1 MLVKNLLV
9 IGVWL
14 AASAA
19 AQTPES
25 LMGAA
30 LHQERVTGKLQAA
43 IDGYKK
49 VLAARSVPRAL
60 AAQAQYHIGLCY
72 ERLGNQEA
80 RKAFENVV
88 RSFSDQKELVAE
100 ARMRLGAMGSGTD
113 EVRTR
118 LLWDNALDDWGS
130 ASTDGRYLSFVD
142 WNEFRVDIRDLA
154 TGQNLRI
161 FDKGGPAKGKGEPGG
176 NAISPDGKR
185 VAFAYLRYDRPR
197 TEWEYDELHVMNAD
211 GSGHRVLLSGG
222 GLDYIEPFSWS
233 PDGKWIACGLNYKD
247 NRPAPIALVSAQDG
261 QVRLLPSESTEFK
274 REITFS
280 PDGKWLAYTYGLR
293 SAAPSLLVRAA
304 EDPSAPETLLVQNGD
319 VMGWTPDNSAI
330 LFSRSRLGAYHL
342 YLLPFSQGKATAEPQ
357 PIYTTS
363 DVGANSLGVTGQG
376 TLVFGTSNRRADA
389 VIYPLSNGA
398 PVSTSA
404 VNLLPVSSQVN
415 FLLSGGSVQ
424 YSPDG
429 KRLLAV
435 TLSGGIAVRDV
446 LTGAQNTLPSRT
458 KNLFRIAWGPDSES
472 VLLAEQT
479 AVGKFS
485 IVRVPIA
492 GGPETTLA
500 ELDSHL
506 MGIILSKDGKT
517 LFHGGPRE
525 VFARDL
531 GSGVTKR
538 IWNKGV
544 SGPFQLK
551 LSHDGSRL
559 AIRAGRYLGVVDLAT
574 GNTTD
579 LQAESPDGERGGL
592 LWAMDWS
599 ADDASLLTIAKI
611 GTGIDRMELWTFPT
625 SGGIPSKQAIPK
637 ELRGLSLSPDGKQL
651 ATTLLTRREQV
662 WALENFLP
670 AKK

>member
-1 MLVKNLLV
+1 MLVKNILGIGLL
-9 IGVWL
+9 L
-14 AASAA
+14 AASVA

-30 LHQERVTGKLQAA
+30 LHQERVTGNLQGA
-43 IDGYKK
+43 IDGYRK
-49 VLAARSVPRAL
+49 VLAAKGTPRAL

-72 ERLGNQEA
+72 EKLSNQEA
-80 RKAFENVV
+80 RKAFETVV
-88 RSFSDQKELVAE
+88 RNYGDQKELVAQ
-100 ARMRLGAMGSGTD
+100 ARLRLGAMGSGTG

-142 WNEFRVDIRDLA
+142 WNESRVDIRDLA

-197 TEWEYDELHVMNAD
+197 TEWEYDELHVMNSD

-247 NRPAPIALVSAQDG
+247 KRPTPIALVSAQDG
-261 QVRLLPSESTEFK
+261 QMRLLPSESTEFK
-274 REITFS
+274 RNITFS
-280 PDGKWLAYTYGLR
+280 PDGKWLAYSHGLR
-293 SAAPSLLVRAA
+293 ATAVSLFVKAADDTSTR
-304 EDPSAPETLLVQNGD
+304 ETKLAQD
-319 VMGWTPDNSAI
+319 AHVMGWAPDGSAI
-330 LFSRSRLGAYHL
+330 LFSRSRLGAHHL
-342 YLLPFSQGKATAEPQ
+342 YLLPFSQGKAAAEPQ
-357 PIYTTS
+357 AVYTTS
-363 DVGANSLGVTGQG
+363 DVGANSLCVTAQG
-376 TLVFGTSNRRADA
+376 TLLFGTSNRRADA
-389 VIYPLSNGA
+389 VVYAFSNGA
-398 PVSTSA
+398 PVSASA
-404 VNLLPVSSQVN
+404 MSLLPVSGEVN
-415 FLLSGGSVQ
+415 SLLSGGSIQ
-424 YSPDG
+424 FSPDG
-429 KRLLAV
+429 RKLLAV
-435 TLSGGIAVRDV
+435 TAAGTIAIRDAA
-446 LTGAQNTLPSRT
+446 TGAERTLSPRARS
-458 KNLFRIAWGPDSES
+458 LFRIAWGPDSES
-472 VLLAEQT
+472 ILIAELA
-479 AVGKFS
+479 AIGKFS
-485 IVRVPIA
+485 IVRAPIS
-492 GGPETTLA
+492 GGSETTLA
-500 ELDSHL
+500 ELDSNS
-506 MGIILSKDGKT
+506 MGIALSKDGKT

-525 VFARDL
+525 VFTRDL
-531 GSGVTKR
+531 GTGVTKR
-538 IWNKGV
+538 IWNKGI

-559 AIRAGRYLGVVDLAT
+559 AIRAGRYLGIVDLAT

-579 LQAESPDGERGGL
+579 LQADSPDGERGGL

-611 GTGIDRMELWTFPT
+611 GTGLDRMELWTFPA
-625 SGGIPSKQAIPK
+625 SGGTPSKQAIAK
-637 ELRGLSLSPDGKQL
+637 ELRGLSLSPDGKHL